1 MARGAAVMLFNSYP
15 FIWLFLPIA
24 LAGFFLA
31 ARLRYEAAAAWLA
44 LCSLF
49 FYGYWDVY
57 YVPLLLLSITVNYQI
72 GKQISS
78 HIENKALRR
87 AKTWLIIGLVF
98 DLGLLAH
105 YKYTNFFLD
114 NWVALT
120 GSHINFPD
128 IILPLGI
135 SFFTF
140 TQIAYLADC
149 HKGIVKERNP
159 AHYLLF
165 ITYFP
170 HLIAGPIL
178 HHKQMMPQFA
188 RAETYRISQE
198 NIAVGLT
205 IFAIGMF
212 KKVIIA
218 DAFPEYASPVFM
230 VSKHTGALSWQDA
243 WLGCLSYTLQLYF
256 DFSGYSDMAIGLS
269 RLFGIKLPLNFNS
282 PYKSTS
288 MIDFWN
294 RWHITL
300 SQFLRQYLYFAL
312 GGNRKGKTRRYVNM
326 MLTMLLGGLWHGA
339 GWTFVIWGGLHG
351 IFLVANHLFR
361 EIFPLARTEGKRWPT
376 LIRTALGWFFTMLAV
391 TVTMVIFRATSIHDA
406 LVILKAMVGIASS
419 NHPPLSDIVGHA
431 DDGWNLVLWVSL
443 FALFAPNTQ
452 EIMNKFQPTSDTVD
466 SHTRWQWR
474 PHPALAVI
482 GGLALALS
490 IVNIGQLS
498 EFLYFQF

>member
-1 MARGAAVMLFNSYP
+1 MLFNSYP
-15 FIWLFLPIA
+15 FIWLFLPVA

-31 ARLRYEAAAAWLA
+31 ARFRHEAAAAWLA

-49 FYGYWDVY
+49 FYGYWDVH

-72 GKQISS
+72 GKQISN
-78 HIENKALRR
+78 HIEKQAAQR
-87 AKTWLIIGLVF
+87 AKMWLIIGLVF

-114 NWVALT
+114 NWVTLT
-120 GSHINFPD
+120 GSAIDFPN

-159 AHYLLF
+159 VHYLLF

-188 RAETYRISQE
+188 HAKTYRISQE
-198 NIAVGLT
+198 NIAIGLT

-212 KKVIIA
+212 KKMAIA
-218 DAFPEYASPVFM
+218 DPLSTFVGPVFA
-230 VSKHTGALSWQDA
+230 VSKHPGLLSTEEA
-243 WLGCLSYTLQLYF
+243 WLGALAYCLQLYF

-269 RLFGIKLPLNFNS
+269 RLFGIKMPLNFNS

-288 MIDFWN
+288 IIDFWR
-294 RWHITL
+294 RWHMTL
-300 SQFLRQYLYFAL
+300 SQFLRDYLYIAL
-312 GGNRKGKTRRYVNM
+312 GGNRKGKTRRHINLL
-326 MLTMLLGGLWHGA
+326 LTMLLGGLWHGA
-339 GWTFVIWGGLHG
+339 GWTFIIWGGLHG
-351 IFLVANHLFR
+351 IYLTANHVFR
-361 EIFPLARTEGKRWPT
+361 EFFPPSNDKTVAARARAITGWLLTTLGVIFA
-376 LIRTALGWFFTMLAV
+376 FV
-391 TVTMVIFRATSIHDA
+391 VFRATSVNDA
-406 LVILKAMVGIASS
+406 MIVLQAMIGAQSAIEGDAVIKILE
-419 NHPPLSDIVGHA
+419 HA
-431 DDGWNLVLWVSL
+431 DEGWDYVLL
-443 FALFAPNTQ
+443 AGLIALFAPNTQ
-452 EIMNKFQPTSDTVD
+452 EIMSRFQPASDAVD
-466 SHTRWQWR
+466 SQTRWQWQ
-474 PHPALAVI
+474 PSIL
-482 GGLALALS
+482 LALLTAVVLSYS
-490 IVNIGQLS
+490 IVNIGQVS